1 MLSMKRALMLMMTV
15 LFLCGASPALSATE
29 YGIIIDGVGVV
40 SDVKP
45 EVKKGRTMVPIRVIS
60 EYLGADVKW
69 SNGTATITNY
79 NVLLQLR
86 VNQLNASKNGAP
98 YVLDVKPYLKN
109 GRIYVPLRV
118 IAETFG
124 AKVHYEKGMVH
135 LYSAPLFI
143 EGRQV
148 KIIEKEYQYTF
159 GGTVEHI
166 SGNVHLSAMY
176 HVLKGNTSAAVA
188 APTEYSWSPNLS
200 IQGAFK
206 KTLQLRFL
214 DTHGESLAQYDIYHD
229 SLDGIGSS
237 EQREFRL
244 HDVQADRWYAFSHTA
259 LEDIYTISDR
269 AADQGLVSLISS
281 TMP

>member
-1 MLSMKRALMLMMTV
+1 MKIALMVLMTV
-15 LFLCGASPALSATE
+15 LFLCGASPALSAPAF
-29 YGIIIDGVGVV
+29 GIIIDGVGVV

-69 SNGTATITNY
+69 SNGTTTITNY

-98 YVLDVKPYLKN
+98 YVLNVKPYLKN

-124 AKVHYEKGMVH
+124 AKVHYEKGTVH
-135 LYSAPLFI
+135 LYSAPLVI

-148 KIIEKEYQYTF
+148 KILEKEYQYTF
-159 GGTVEHI
+159 GGEIEHI
-166 SGNVHLSAMY
+166 SGHAHLTALY
-176 HVLKGNTSAAVA
+176 NVLKGGTSASVA

-214 DTHGESLAQYDIYHD
+214 DIHGESLAQYDIYHD
-229 SLDGIGSS
+229 SLDGIGSF

-244 HDVQADRWYAFSHTA
+244 HHVQADRWYAFSHTA
-259 LEDIYTISDR
+259 LTDIYTIIGR